1 MEYGLPYKKGSVS
14 EIPTVV
20 WTPYSVERGLAP
32 LSFCLSLFSR
42 SHVLRSI
49 RTHSLIGGSLHIF
62 LTTCRYRVCWK
73 VLVAQKKCGWREEE
87 KKEGD
92 CGTSW
97 LGESRQKKNVTGSVI
112 KDLMSC
118 TTEVQKRERKN
129 KQTNTKKVTLARK
142 WSHRG
147 NWDRKPERKSL
158 NLNLNL
164 RARRRRGREERERE
178 RPAG

>member
-1 MEYGLPYKKGSVS
+1 M
-14 EIPTVV
+14 
-20 WTPYSVERGLAP
+20 
-32 LSFCLSLFSR
+32 
-42 SHVLRSI
+42 
-49 RTHSLIGGSLHIF
+49 
-62 LTTCRYRVCWK
+62 
-73 VLVAQKKCGWREEE
+73 VAQKKCGWREEE

-147 NWDRKPERKSL
+147 NWDRKPERKEPEPEPEPESKKKK
-158 NLNLNL
+158 
-164 RARRRRGREERERE
+164 RKRRERE
-178 RPAG
+178 RDPQDER